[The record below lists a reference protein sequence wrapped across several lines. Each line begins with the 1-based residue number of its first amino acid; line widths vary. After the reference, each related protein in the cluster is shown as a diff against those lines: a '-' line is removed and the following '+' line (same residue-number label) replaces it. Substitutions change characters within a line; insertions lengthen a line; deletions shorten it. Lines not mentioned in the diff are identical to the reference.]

1 VSNPGAW
8 VRGEVRDGVRNSRR
22 RRPGYACGMSMTLV
36 AICLF
41 AVIISFMA
49 GAFFMNK

>member
-1 VSNPGAW
+1 VSNLAAS
-8 VRGEVRDGVRNSRR
+8 VRGEVRDALRFPRR

-36 AICLF
+36 ALCLF